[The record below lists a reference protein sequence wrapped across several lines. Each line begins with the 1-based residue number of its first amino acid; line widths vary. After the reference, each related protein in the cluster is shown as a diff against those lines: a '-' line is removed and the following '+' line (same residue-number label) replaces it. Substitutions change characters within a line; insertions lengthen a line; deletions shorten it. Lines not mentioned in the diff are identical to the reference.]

1 MKATIKEL
9 QALLQS
15 NNRQEMEDY
24 LMTHTIESREEAELM
39 EKLRDR
45 ELYLRDKESSLR
57 KNLTTETKKTEKLLK
72 NSQRNRANG

>member
-1 MKATIKEL
+1 
-9 QALLQS
+9 
-15 NNRQEMEDY
+15 
-24 LMTHTIESREEAELM
+24 MTHTIESREEAELM

-45 ELYLRDKESSLR
+45 ELYLRDKEASLR